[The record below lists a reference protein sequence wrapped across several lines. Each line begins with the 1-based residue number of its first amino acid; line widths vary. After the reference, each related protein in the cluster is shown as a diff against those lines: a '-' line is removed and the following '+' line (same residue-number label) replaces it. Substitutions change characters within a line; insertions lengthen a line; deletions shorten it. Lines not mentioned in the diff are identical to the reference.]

1 MRKGKLFVITAVMAA
16 ALAVPA
22 HAASVGSATVIS
34 DTLNLR
40 ISPSTSADILTTA
53 VKDAP
58 VIVGDNSNAAWYKV
72 VCHGYTGYMSANSL
86 NFTEAAKG
94 DFGYGKING
103 TNIHLK
109 KAPDTLSDVVGTY
122 QSGVIVQILGV
133 TGGWYKVQIGNDTGY
148 IHSDYIAV
156 TPDVNTVIADDGT
169 PASPVCQTVVDTAM
183 QYLGCPYVYGGSS
196 PKGFDCSGFVKY
208 VYDAACGIET
218 TRSAASIYSA
228 DGVSADR
235 SALQPGD
242 VLCFSNGGQGIGH
255 VGIYIGNG
263 QFIHACNSTTGV
275 IVSELSMDYW
285 NRHYVGAKRLLQ

>member
-1 MRKGKLFVITAVMAA
+1 MRKGKLFAITAVMAA
-16 ALAVPA
+16 ALAAPA

-40 ISPSTSADILTTA
+40 TSPSTSAGVLTTA
-53 VKDAP
+53 AKDAP
-58 VIVGDNSNAAWYKV
+58 VIVGDNASAAWYKV
-72 VCHGYTGYMSANSL
+72 VYHGYTGYMSANSL
-86 NFTEAAKG
+86 NFTETAES

-103 TNIHLK
+103 TNIHLRK
-109 KAPDTLSDVVGTY
+109 TPDALADVVGTY
-122 QSGVIVQILGV
+122 QSGALAQILGV
-133 TGGWYKVQIGNDTGY
+133 TGGWYKVQIGSDTGY

-183 QYLGCPYVYGGSS
+183 QYLGCSYIYGGSS

-208 VYDAACGIET
+208 VYAAACGIET
-218 TRSAASIYSA
+218 TRSAASIYST
-228 DGVSADR
+228 DGVSVDR

-242 VLCFSNGGQGIGH
+242 VLCFSNGGQGVGH

-263 QFIHACNSTTGV
+263 QFIHAENSSTGV
-275 IVSELSMDYW
+275 VISPLDMSYW
-285 NRHYVGAKRLLQ
+285 STHYVGAKRIIQ